1 MFNGISVLFGQTI
14 RHSAINQS
22 ITEWFSLV
30 YWMAA
35 YSLCLTAGC
44 NVKVASFAI
53 SGPLTITLSAPES
66 HNLSS
71 HAGILSLGL
80 CRNRCTRSISRRV
93 WSGCHMQMRFGRGP
107 LVRGHPCRSILYF
120 FFSFLSYNRTE
131 FQGIRHNWSL

>member
-14 RHSAINQS
+14 RHAAINQP
-22 ITEWFSLV
+22 IIECFSLLE
-30 YWMAA
+30 WMAA

-71 HAGILSLGL
+71 QAGILSLGAAK
-80 CRNRCTRSISRRV
+80 IAAP
-93 WSGCHMQMRFGRGP
+93 GP
-107 LVRGHPCRSILYF
+107 LVGEYGQAVTCKCVSAGGHWSGGTPAGLSCTF
-120 FFSFLSYNRTE
+120 FLVF
-131 FQGIRHNWSL
+131 